1 MPACVGAAGVRAGW
15 RGALGG
21 NPWWPWQRSKDQ
33 GQFAVG
39 GRSGKRKVTMRRRR
53 IWLILGGVAVVL
65 GGGGYYSCYQKKH
78 APTEV
83 AVAKVALEDVVAKV
97 TANGKI
103 QAEKKVDLAALVMGQ
118 IVNLAVREGDP
129 VKTGDFLLQI
139 DKTHAT
145 AEEAGS
151 AAALSASQSQLDS
164 ARATLEQAQGDFT
177 RAQDNYNSGIIPVA
191 DLQHAQAALDTAR
204 AAYQVAVHQIEQSR
218 AVLNASRDD
227 LSKTTVRSPIDG
239 LITTLRIKAGEVTV
253 VGTMN
258 NPGTQ
263 LMTISDMSTVQAVL
277 MVDETDTPSIALGQ
291 KAVLTMDSYPD
302 RHFDGVVTEIGNSP
316 IAKDDVE
323 LAGLITTSDAINFKV
338 RVKLLDPPPSIR
350 PGFSVTA
357 DIITGTRSKVPVI
370 PLAAVVIRDSSKGEK
385 DATGRLKTEQG
396 VYTVVGGTA
405 RFVQVKTGLSG
416 ELQIEVTDGL
426 KPGAEVVT
434 GPFKTLRTI
443 KDGARVKVM
452 TEERRKALESA
463 EAGASS

>member
-1 MPACVGAAGVRAGW
+1 
-15 RGALGG
+15 
-21 NPWWPWQRSKDQ
+21 
-33 GQFAVG
+33 
-39 GRSGKRKVTMRRRR
+39 MRRWRR
-53 IWLILGGVAVVL
+53 WLIFGGLAVIL
-65 GGGGYYSCYQKKH
+65 AGGGTYKWYQGKH

-83 AVAKVALEDVVAKV
+83 SVAKVALEDVVAKV

-118 IVNLAVREGDP
+118 VVNLAVREGDP

-164 ARATLEQAQGDFT
+164 ARAALEQAQGDFI
-177 RAQDNYNSGIIPVA
+177 RAEDNYHSGIIPVA
-191 DLQHAQAALDTAR
+191 DFQHAQAALDTAR
-204 AAYQVAVHQIEQSR
+204 AAYQTAKHQIEQSR

-239 LITTLRIKAGEVTV
+239 IITALRIKAGEVTV

-263 LMTISDMSTVQAVL
+263 LMTISDMTTVQAVL
-277 MVDETDTPSIALGQ
+277 MVDETDTPSIALDQ
-291 KAVLTMDSYPD
+291 KAVLTLDSYPD
-302 RHFDGVVTEIGNSP
+302 RRFDGVVTEIGNSP

-323 LAGLITTSDAINFKV
+323 LAGLTTTSDAINFKV

-357 DIITGTRSKVPVI
+357 DIITGNRLKVPAI
-370 PLAAVVIRDSSKGEK
+370 PLAAVVIRDSPKGEK
-385 DATGRLKTEQG
+385 DTTGRLKTEQG
-396 VYTVVGGTA
+396 VYTVVGGKVG
-405 RFVQVKTGLSG
+405 FVPVKTGLSG
-416 ELQIEVTDGL
+416 ELQIEVTEGL
-426 KPGAEVVT
+426 KPGVEVVT

-443 KDGARVKVM
+443 KEGDRVRPM
-452 TEERRKALESA
+452 SEERRKALEA
-463 EAGASS
+463 GEAAASS